1 MKRRP
6 DAIYV
11 ATESPLGKSA
21 LKAANALGIPWPSDS
36 TRTTTNTWLYMGWVG
51 SYFMA
56 MAYLKKFHQRA
67 DCKLTPSRDIVER
80 LGNEGFENVY
90 LVRLGVDMD

>member
-1 MKRRP
+1 M
-6 DAIYV
+6 
-11 ATESPLGKSA
+11 A
-21 LKAANALGIPWPSDS
+21 LYGMGGILLHGNGLSE
-36 TRTTTNTWLYMGWVG
+36 
-51 SYFMA
+51 
-56 MAYLKKFHQRA
+56 KFHQRA

>member
-1 MKRRP
+1 M
-6 DAIYV
+6 AFGFHTNYHQYM
-11 ATESPLGKSA
+11 A
-21 LKAANALGIPWPSDS
+21 LYGMGGILLHGNGLSE
-36 TRTTTNTWLYMGWVG
+36 
-51 SYFMA
+51 
-56 MAYLKKFHQRA
+56 KFHQRA